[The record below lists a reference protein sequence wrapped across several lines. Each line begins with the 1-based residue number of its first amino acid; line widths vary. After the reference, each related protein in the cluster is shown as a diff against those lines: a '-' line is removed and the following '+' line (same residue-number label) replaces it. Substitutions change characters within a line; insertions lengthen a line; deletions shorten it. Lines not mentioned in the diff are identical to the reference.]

1 MGKAV
6 RRPASTIDIPVEV
19 AAGDVETFERHR
31 GALFGLAY
39 RVLGSVAEAED
50 AVQDCYL
57 RWRRVDPATVRSAR
71 AWLLTATS
79 RLCIDRLRAAKAR
92 RETYIG
98 PWLPEPLVTE
108 ADETGAL
115 ASSLSTAL
123 LLVLERLGPAERA
136 AFLLRDVFDCDYAE
150 IAETLERNE
159 AACRQLV
166 RRARTRVAAAQPRF
180 DADPDTHRSL
190 LAAFGAAVERGDVAG
205 LKAMLVEQAEAWTDG
220 GGRVLA
226 ARNVIHGDDKV
237 ARFLVGIWQKGKQ
250 HPDTLEMRTVNGAP
264 GLVGRRDG
272 VVTLVLS
279 LNAVDGL
286 IHGVHIVTNPDK
298 LNHLQGTDGLTA

>member
-1 MGKAV
+1 V
-6 RRPASTIDIPVEV
+6 RRPDSTIEV
-19 AAGDVETFERHR
+19 AAGDAETFEQHR

-39 RVLGSVAEAED
+39 RLLGSVAEAED

-57 RWRRVDPATVRSAR
+57 RWRRADPATVRSAR

-98 PWLPEPLVTE
+98 PWLPEPLMTE
-108 ADETGAL
+108 PDEIGAL

-123 LLVLERLGPAERA
+123 LVVLERLGPAERA

-150 IAETLERNE
+150 IAETLDRNE

-166 RRARTRVAAAQPRF
+166 RRARVRVAAAQPRY

-190 LAAFGAAVERGDVAG
+190 LAAFGAAVEQGDVAG
-205 LKAMLVEQAEAWTDG
+205 LKAMLAQQAEAWTDG

-237 ARFLVGIWQKGKQ
+237 ARFLIGIWQKGRQ
-250 HPDTLEMRTVNGAP
+250 HPDTLEVHMVNGAP
-264 GLVGRRDG
+264 GLVGRLDG

-279 LNAVDGL
+279 LNVADGV
-286 IHGVHIVTNPDK
+286 IHSVHIVTNPPK
-298 LNHLQGTDGLTA
+298 LRHLQSTDHSVR

>member
-1 MGKAV
+1 MGRAV
-6 RRPASTIDIPVEV
+6 QRSDSTIEV
-19 AAGDVETFERHR
+19 ATGDAETFEQHR

-39 RVLGSVAEAED
+39 RLLGSVAEAED

-57 RWRRVDPATVRSAR
+57 RWRRVDPATVHSAR

-79 RLCIDRLRAAKAR
+79 RLCIDRLRAVKAR

-98 PWLPEPLVTE
+98 PWLPEPLMTE
-108 ADETGAL
+108 PDETGAL

-123 LLVLERLGPAERA
+123 LVVLERLGPAERA
-136 AFLLRDVFDCDYAE
+136 AFLLRDVFDCDYTE
-150 IAETLERNE
+150 IAETLGRNE

-166 RRARTRVAAAQPRF
+166 RRARARVAAAQPRY

-190 LAAFGAAVERGDVAG
+190 LAAFGAAVAGGDVAG
-205 LKAMLVEQAEAWTDG
+205 LKAMLAQQAEAWTDG

-237 ARFLVGIWQKGKQ
+237 ARFLIGIWQKGHQ
-250 HPDTLEMRTVNGAP
+250 HPDTLEVRAVNGAP
-264 GLVGRRDG
+264 GLVGRLDG

-279 LNAVDGL
+279 LNVLDGL

-298 LNHLQGTDGLTA
+298 LRHLQAADRPAG

>member
-1 MGKAV
+1 MDKAV
-6 RRPASTIDIPVEV
+6 RRPDSTIEV
-19 AAGDVETFERHR
+19 AAGDAETFERHR

-39 RVLGSVAEAED
+39 RLLGSVAEAED

-98 PWLPEPLVTE
+98 PWLPEPLVTGPDE
-108 ADETGAL
+108 AGAL

-123 LLVLERLGPAERA
+123 LVVLERLGPAERA

-150 IAETLERNE
+150 IAEALGRNE
-159 AACRQLV
+159 VACRQLV
-166 RRARTRVAAAQPRF
+166 RRARARVAAAQPRY

-190 LAAFGAAVERGDVAG
+190 LAAFGAAVEQGDVAG
-205 LKAMLVEQAEAWTDG
+205 LKAMLAQQAEAWTDG

-226 ARNVIHGDDKV
+226 ARNVIYGDDKV
-237 ARFLVGIWQKGKQ
+237 ARFLIGIWQKGHQ
-250 HPDTLEMRTVNGAP
+250 HPDRLELRAVNGAP
-264 GLVGRRDG
+264 GLIGWCDG

-279 LNAVDGL
+279 LNVVDGL
-286 IHGVHIVTNPDK
+286 IQGVHIVTNPDK
-298 LNHLQGTDGLTA
+298 LRHLQTTDRPTA